1 MAKKKQ
7 KIETEGAGDLRVD
20 LWGALAEAKESTAR
34 SAHSEGGCQPSQGSC
49 ASGRGAIKKH
59 QVRGR
64 LLKSGRALKPVT
76 ELYDWPTHLSDRDL
90 QRLAQGMKQA
100 FGCGGTV
107 VDKRVELQ
115 GDKFSLAESFL
126 AERGYK
132 LLRSGG

>member
-7 KIETEGAGDLRVD
+7 KIETEGSGDLRVD
-20 LWGALAEAKESTAR
+20 LWGALAEAKESSIQSTQ
-34 SAHSEGGCQPSQGSC
+34 SEAEGAAPQTVSVTVGGN
-49 ASGRGAIKKH
+49 AKK
-59 QVRGR
+59 QLLRGR

-90 QRLAQGMKQA
+90 HRLAQSMKQA

-107 VDKRVELQ
+107 VQKRIELQ

-126 AERGYK
+126 SERGYK
-132 LLRSGG
+132 LVRSGG